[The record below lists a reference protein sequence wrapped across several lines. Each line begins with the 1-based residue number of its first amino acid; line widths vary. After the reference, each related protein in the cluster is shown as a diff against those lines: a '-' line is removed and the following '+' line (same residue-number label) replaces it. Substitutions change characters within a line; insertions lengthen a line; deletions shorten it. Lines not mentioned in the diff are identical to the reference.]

1 MKDLLAHPKTVR
13 VDQLLQTN
21 SMFKGLFKLQI
32 HVVNCALKISW
43 YYKQCDSRAKCQHQL
58 TGLVFFGVLR
68 VARITFFVGVVVVVL
83 FLCGYTRRDPYGD
96 H

>member
-1 MKDLLAHPKTVR
+1 MKDLLAHPQTVR

-21 SMFKGLFKLQI
+21 SMFKGLIKL
-32 HVVNCALKISW
+32 HVNCALKISW
-43 YYKQCDSRAKCQHQL
+43 YYKQCDNTAKCQHQL

-68 VARITFFVGVVVVVL
+68 VARITFFVGVVVVV
-83 FLCGYTRRDPYGD
+83 FSSGYTRRDPYGD